1 MVPAL
6 RFNHYL
12 NVHIHKLELLELI
25 CATYS
30 TRINLFLTQVVEL
43 ICATY
48 YTTST
53 FFELLELELSFSYYL
68 LIKPQTIKQQQIN
81 SQSLSQSVQFA
92 FATVTPFTLA
102 EEEKNL

>member
-1 MVPAL
+1 MC
-6 RFNHYL
+6 ND
-12 NVHIHKLELLELI
+12 
-25 CATYS
+25 S